1 MIKRHL
7 GCRPG
12 LIVGLFLAMGVIGV
26 VGPSDIASAA
36 PEPDANGVYRYL
48 ELAPPNTFRAYARPG
63 ETIHFTVFAGERSG
77 TAANSQEPG
86 LCSRISLKASDN
98 TILSGARIT
107 GIQYNGAALNST
119 GAAIQS
125 TCGTSG
131 ANADRPMQRVTVSYT
146 VPAAATPITS
156 MAGAYQAAFEDWTR
170 SGAMV
175 QGYEWRIRVNNNP
188 TDPNVDSGL
197 TGRVWFVGDQTG
209 ISVWQNNIDGNL
221 IDNQSTHSFRY
232 VRDDGYRY
240 AVRYND
246 YHGIWSDFHGGVYG
260 ARLNTGNNVPVYRSY
275 DQDQDDGDFL
285 FRMTGVANLAY
296 VFVDCPWGDLS
307 CPATLPIARTQPI
320 TSNAPGVVETVGGN
334 TYTADATSGNPIADV
349 NDLPSATNNYRYT
362 GYTPA
367 SNLAGGR
374 VTVPYIAMQSG
385 TIRLR
390 VSQNG
395 TLLCQRDFLVDDP
408 DGAGIAGANPNGS
421 NPYTWQFQQDPA
433 CSSGTLQTANVP
445 NIPLSDVLTITAQ
458 AIRLGEMHFIEADTE
473 RRGGIEVR
481 GNGLGTPAQLR
492 SVAWYDP
499 FSRTSGDTCGSIP
512 PAVGSG
518 SPVAASSGRD
528 SASST
533 QEFLY
538 TGTNIDGS
546 LGGAILPLSA
556 STVTPANGYRNAV
569 DSGVAGG
576 VHGWTSV
583 NGCYGSNTNGGYS
596 NNDGTATSV
605 STWGNDRVIDDWTY
619 AFRNPPARVLS
630 IGGPIYT
637 LTPSVIVAPGTT
649 IGVGEQATFTMS
661 VRNQSALYP
670 SNDTDW
676 VIRRIAIP
684 PGGTLNTA
692 ARNPA
697 NATDFSC
704 GYYTSVGGGVTCDD
718 TNPAFSGTRIFP
730 AGTSTTVGTN
740 NETGGIAIGSRIC
753 YALTVNS
760 FNQRSRPNFAEAV
773 TCVTIAKSP
782 QLEARNGDVFAG
794 GQFASANNAL
804 CTVTDRPIIASSQR
818 QISSTY
824 YTSYATYGVTS
835 LGSATTFGSMGLSYG
850 SSASADNLV
859 FANNPANQGYFYNT
873 TGSGTGLPATGHCL
887 NDPFAIFGP
896 RTATNNV
903 GGTSIRLDTLGSSNI
918 NLTASGTVT
927 LYTNAPIPAGTK
939 IVIYAKNADIR
950 IASNIQYADQ
960 DGGPGYSDIS
970 RIPQIVILTD
980 HNIVVQENAQGGAL
994 STGGKVSQLDGIYAA
1009 KDNFYTCEVVP
1020 RLHTCEAV
1028 LTVNGAVVIGKNV
1041 IPLRTYG
1048 ADSVDFSRKAEIF
1061 NLRLDM
1067 FVNQLPQVGSPDVFI
1082 KTLSETEV
1090 PPRF

>member
-12 LIVGLFLAMGVIGV
+12 LIVGLFLAMGVIGL

-583 NGCYGSNTNGGYS
+583 NGCYGSDTNGGYS

-630 IGGPIYT
+630 IGGPTYT
-637 LTPSVIVAPGTT
+637 LTPSVTVAPGTT
-649 IGVGEQATFTMS
+649 IGLGEQATFTMN
-661 VRNQSALYP
+661 VNNNSADD

-676 VIRRIAIP
+676 VIRRIVIP

-697 NATDFSC
+697 NAADFSC
-704 GYYTSVGGGVTCDD
+704 GYYTSVGGGVTCND
-718 TNPAFSGTRIFP
+718 TGPTFSGTRTFP
-730 AGTSTTVGTN
+730 PNSTQVGAN
-740 NETGGIAIGSRIC
+740 SETGLTIGLRIC
-753 YALTVNS
+753 YALMVNS
-760 FNQRSRPNFAEAV
+760 STQRPRPNYAEAV
-773 TCVTIAKSP
+773 TCVTVAKFP
-782 QLEARNGDVFAG
+782 RLEARNGDVFAG
-794 GQFASANNAL
+794 GQLPSANPTCNI
-804 CTVTDRPIIASSQR
+804 TTMPIVASSQR
-818 QISSTY
+818 RVGSSY

-835 LGSATTFGSMGLSYG
+835 LGPAITFGSMGLSYDG
-850 SSASADNLV
+850 ALADDLV
-859 FANNPANQGYFYNT
+859 FSNTASQGFFYNVMGNNDPPT
-873 TGSGTGLPATGHCL
+873 ATHCL

-896 RTATNNV
+896 RAVAGATNAS
-903 GGTSIRLDTLGSSNI
+903 TSVDIDSLTTNTY
-918 NLTASGTVT
+918 LTANSTIT
-927 LYTNAPIPAGTK
+927 LSATSAIPAGKK
-939 IVIYAKNADIR
+939 IVIYAPNADIKITR
-950 IASNIQYADQ
+950 NIT
-960 DGGPGYSDIS
+960 YSDGPYASINS
-970 RIPQIVILTD
+970 IPQIVILTD
-980 HNIVVQENAQGGAL
+980 NNITVAPSV
-994 STGGKVSQLDGIYAA
+994 TQLDGIYAA
-1009 KDNFYTCEVVP
+1009 KKNFYTCDVVP
-1020 RLHTCEAV
+1020 RLNTCTDS
-1028 LTVNGAVVIGKNV
+1028 LTVNGAVVVGENA
-1041 IPLRTYG
+1041 IPLRTHG
-1048 ADSVDFSRKAEIF
+1048 ADDMASLGVMAERF
-1061 NLRLDM
+1061 NLRFDM
-1067 FVNQLPQVGSPDVFI
+1067 FVNQLPETGGSDVFI
-1082 KTLSETEV
+1082 KTMSETEV